1 MPLGI
6 STTAK
11 LHWWLKHFKNVNK
24 SLYDTP
30 VDCTIQ
36 KAASV

>member
-1 MPLGI
+1 MPLSI

-11 LHWWLKHFKNVNK
+11 LHWWLKHLKNINK
-24 SLYDTP
+24 SYDTP